1 MDRAKSKTACPI
13 QTCVLPC
20 RLGFGILCST
30 KSTKGDTHMV
40 RREKGFKRYA
50 GQRERRF
57 TDPLIREDEYERA
70 RAAAERIASRHTGG
84 RADSEDIH
92 NIHRDE

>member
-13 QTCVLPC
+13 QNCVLQC

-70 RAAAERIASRHTGG
+70 RAAAERIASRHAGG
-84 RADSEDIH
+84 RADSEDVH

>member
-1 MDRAKSKTACPI
+1 MFCAKFRIVIFSRFCYY
-13 QTCVLPC
+13 V
-20 RLGFGILCST
+20 GN